1 MDRKMHARTGS
12 TSDTHPPL
20 ELEETV
26 HRRRYVKAEYVPCSL
41 RMKMVRNGPKISQPF
56 FTFTFEYENKSENDK
71 VRHETNANLRNIEN
85 FENEPI

>member
-26 HRRRYVKAEYVPCSL
+26 HRRRYVKAEYVPCS
-41 RMKMVRNGPKISQPF
+41 RIKMVRNGLKTSQLF
-56 FTFTFEYENKSENDK
+56 FTFTFEYENKRENDK
-71 VRHETNANLRNIEN
+71 ARHKTNANLRNIEN